1 MAYDEIAPLYEADAH
16 PAMLHEARRLTA
28 HRSAERAIQIVRKER
43 RERQRAIA
51 KAVRLSRREL
61 QLARLAYEGRRNAE
75 IAAELGLTAQSV
87 AVRLTEISQK
97 LGTDR
102 HGLRRAFRLY
112 QEQHDDAP
120 PSAVRRRA
128 PGCRVGETMR
138 HPIMQQSPGWW
149 WP

>member
-1 MAYDEIAPLYEADAH
+1 VVAPFSYEPSQHEVGPLYDADSH
-16 PAMLHEARRLTA
+16 PVMIHEARRIAA
-28 HRSAERAIQIVRKER
+28 HRSAEHAVQIVRTER

-51 KAVRLSRREL
+51 KTVRLTRREL
-61 QLARLAYEGRRNAE
+61 QMAQLACEGRRNAG

-112 QEQHDDAP
+112 QEQHDAP
-120 PSAVRRRA
+120 PSAARRVHR
-128 PGCRVGETMR
+128 
-138 HPIMQQSPGWW
+138 QQEHEHHAAA
-149 WP
+149 